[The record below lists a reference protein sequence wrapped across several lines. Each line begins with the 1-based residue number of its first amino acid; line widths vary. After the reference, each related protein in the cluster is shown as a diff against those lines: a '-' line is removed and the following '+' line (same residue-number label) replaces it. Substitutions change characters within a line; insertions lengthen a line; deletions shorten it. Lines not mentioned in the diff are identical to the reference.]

1 MSEILLCI
9 VFPYFY
15 FTVVKYFVKQ
25 KNWLLSA
32 KGQKNIGIHAPHRI
46 TDSFIKVSQAGE
58 EK

>member
-25 KNWLLSA
+25 KNWL
-32 KGQKNIGIHAPHRI
+32 RI